1 MSQSFHEIPL
11 VFLVPF
17 HCRELL
23 PKDFTVYTY
32 DKEGKLQLE
41 YPDVQVGL
49 LLFIPSP
56 RVTGTVHL
64 WDRESGLQKG
74 ICIFCW
80 APFSTHCP
88 LPGESP

>member
-11 VFLVPF
+11 VFLVPCP
-17 HCRELL
+17 CRELL

-49 LLFIPSP
+49 PSLH
-56 RVTGTVHL
+56 T
-64 WDRESGLQKG
+64 
-74 ICIFCW
+74 
-80 APFSTHCP
+80 
-88 LPGESP
+88 LPEGDWNRASVG